1 MGKDKQEI
9 LVMGEL
15 AAFLLAWVLGLVAAL
30 NGDSSHSPTGNDLAA
45 SGSYMSDS
53 NLSDLLE

>member
-9 LVMGEL
+9 LAMGEL
-15 AAFLLAWVLGLVAAL
+15 AAFLLAWVLGVVAAL
-30 NGDSSHSPTGNDLAA
+30 HGDPAQSPVGNDLAA

-53 NLSDLLE
+53 HLSDMLE